1 MLLPVSRR
9 ARAAPAPTSY
19 VDNLRDC
26 IANSGE
32 NPVPLILQ
40 HEEETHNTTI
50 STDHM
55 AKAILRTE
63 DPRFGRSPGEHVV
76 RALGKSLGLLI
87 AVHWRPVSSCTTRS
101 CTTGK
106 RKVESSCTGRM
117 FTYGEQRRT
126 TPPRAYGKTD
136 TGA

>member
-9 ARAAPAPTSY
+9 VRAAPAPTSY

-76 RALGKSLGLLI
+76 RALRMSHWTLISGLPSREG
-87 AVHWRPVSSCTTRS
+87 AVRS
-101 CTTGK
+101 NAELSGVTAM
-106 RKVESSCTGRM
+106 R
-117 FTYGEQRRT
+117 GEL
-126 TPPRAYGKTD
+126 
-136 TGA
+136 